1 MAQGRG
7 LGLGLN
13 MRPADVH
20 AKRGHPSPAAKLPK
34 PLPYRRGRCPR
45 LLPSDAP
52 RRCSRWQGGMRA
64 LALAAWHGHMD
75 AMAALL
81 DAGADVN
88 GADTVRVQLTD

>member
-1 MAQGRG
+1 
-7 LGLGLN
+7 
-13 MRPADVH
+13 
-20 AKRGHPSPAAKLPK
+20 
-34 PLPYRRGRCPR
+34 
-45 LLPSDAP
+45 
-52 RRCSRWQGGMRA
+52 MRA